1 MYLRNLTKAVIL
13 SATLSTVVLA
23 TSAHASDESLCYDGA
38 ELALI
43 AHSAANSGAN
53 IQELKD
59 SIERSKPSKGAK
71 KFMLHMTYFAYN
83 NQFMQP
89 KNFRSLAYIECKR
102 YRLNER

>member
-1 MYLRNLTKAVIL
+1 MNLRNLTKAVIL
-13 SATLSTVVLA
+13 SATLSAAVL
-23 TSAHASDESLCYDGA
+23 TSTAHASDESLCYDGA

-43 AHSAANSGAN
+43 AYKAANLGSN
-53 IQELKD
+53 IQTLKD
-59 SIERSKPSKGAK
+59 SIERTNGSDGAK